1 MKTGLIEKKFNFSS
15 LIRPIINNQYAFLI
29 TTNDLL
35 IAIDLKNNKILYS
48 YNINEKISEFLNL
61 KKRNVPFFVFRLID
75 NEINVFLLNSFV
87 LNFKINGRLRE
98 IYKLPQTI
106 NSEPIIIDDSLL
118 FLDKKNKLIILN

>member
-15 LIRPIINNQYAFLI
+15 LIKPIINNQYAFLI

-35 IAIDLKNNKILYS
+35 IAIDLKNNKIIYS

-75 NEINVFLLNSFV
+75 NEIKVFL
-87 LNFKINGRLRE
+87 
-98 IYKLPQTI
+98 
-106 NSEPIIIDDSLL
+106 
-118 FLDKKNKLIILN
+118 KKFICFEF

>member
-48 YNINEKISEFLNL
+48 YNINEKNFRIS
-61 KKRNVPFFVFRLID
+61 
-75 NEINVFLLNSFV
+75 
-87 LNFKINGRLRE
+87 
-98 IYKLPQTI
+98 
-106 NSEPIIIDDSLL
+106 
-118 FLDKKNKLIILN
+118 